1 MRRRVLAFAAVL
13 VLGAGGC
20 GGSTGSRSQGI
31 LVFAAASLTETFM
44 RIEVEFEQTF
54 RDVDV
59 RLSFGPSDGLATG
72 INEGAPADVFA
83 SASPRWMDAIEN
95 ARGII
100 GEAEVFARN
109 KLAVIV
115 PDENPAGIKH
125 FEDLTRPGLKLV
137 LAVPAVPIGGY
148 AREAL
153 AKAGL
158 QAAERNVVSNEE
170 DVKGVVQKVLLG
182 EADAG
187 IVYATDVTP
196 ALRAQVS
203 VIAIPDEVNV
213 IASYPIAVVRG
224 TRRHVLAGAF
234 VGFVLRQ
241 GQAILRDA
249 GFLEP

>member
-1 MRRRVLAFAAVL
+1 MRRRALAFAAIVL
-13 VLGAGGC
+13 LGAGGC
-20 GGSTGSRSQGI
+20 GGSSSRSQDI
-31 LVFAAASLTETFM
+31 FVFAAASLTETFM
-44 RIEVEFEQTF
+44 KIEVEFEQTF

-59 RLSFGPSDGLATG
+59 RFSFGPSDGLATG
-72 INEGAPADVFA
+72 INEGAPTDVFA
-83 SASPRWMDAIEN
+83 SASPRWMDAVAN
-95 ARGII
+95 GAGLRGQ
-100 GEAEVFARN
+100 AEVFARN
-109 KLAVIV
+109 KLVVIV
-115 PDENPAGIKH
+115 PHDNPAGIKD

-137 LAVPAVPIGGY
+137 LAAPAVPIGGY

-196 ALRAQVS
+196 AVSAQVS
-203 VIAIPDEVNV
+203 VIAIPDAVNV
-213 IASYPIAVVRG
+213 IASYPIAVVR
-224 TRRHVLAGAF
+224 RSDHPVAAGAF
-234 VGFVLRQ
+234 VGFLLRQ